1 MNKDFVKK
9 LITIQSELKCNK
21 SQRNA
26 FAEFNYRSCEDIF
39 KSLKPFL
46 LKHDLLLYI
55 SDTIESLNG
64 FTYIKATV
72 TLTDGENAISS
83 NGWAK
88 EPELKKKLDSSQ
100 VTGSC
105 SSYARKY
112 AIGGLLMIDDS
123 QDPDSMDNSSTPT
136 TSKKPSLPKR
146 PSPIR
151 KNDTALNPTEDQK
164 VSAYIARIHSLTEG
178 MLPSEKEN
186 AIKKASYDS
195 EKGWV
200 DDVKFMKKNGVK
212 LNSDQLLVLGQKLA
226 EDIKKEEA
234 KSKEKATREL
244 SKDAYKMMEV

>member
-123 QDPDSMDNSSTPT
+123 QDPDSMDNSSTDT

-151 KNDTALNPTEDQK
+151 TNDTALNPTEAQK
-164 VSAYIARIHSLTEG
+164 MSAYLARINEYTED
-178 MLPSEKEN
+178 MTPSQKEK
-186 AIKKASYDS
+186 AIKKASFDS
-195 EKGWV
+195 DGYI
-200 DDVKFMKKNGVK
+200 DDVQAMTKNGVK
-212 LNSDQLLVLGQKLA
+212 LNSNQLLVLGQKLA